1 MNIIYIT
8 LIILSTVILNVS
20 ITLLMPTLR
29 VQYRLFINGIKRALN
44 RKSEV
49 DCSLLEK
56 RVEELEQQ
64 YKQRQIN
71 FRQRVR
77 EEVKIYLEELKNK

>member
-56 RVEELEQQ
+56 RVGELEQQ

>member
-20 ITLLMPTLR
+20 ITLLMPTLK
-29 VQYRLFINGIKRALN
+29 VQYKLFISGIKHVLN